1 MVMNLLRKV
10 HKHQGGIS
18 RISVAGITIA
28 ALAVAGLLAYSSL
41 SSDDSSVTVYGTDNS
56 NALELRGT
64 VFVKCNP
71 TNTNV
76 NEVMF
81 TVAIP
86 GDAVPLNF
94 TSPPNNVVEIS
105 YVDEDGE
112 ITNIPWKSKEYVY
125 GDGDDML
132 EIGETFHITALLGE
146 SLDSGPSAD
155 TTFTIKITTP
165 DGENVTIKRTTPE
178 VLAPVMN
185 LQ

>member
-1 MVMNLLRKV
+1 MVMNLLRKI

-41 SSDDSSVTVYGTDNS
+41 SSEDGSVTVYGTDNS

-64 VFVKCNP
+64 VFAKCNP

-76 NEVMF
+76 NEIMF

-86 GDAVPLNF
+86 EDGAPLNL

-105 YVDEDGE
+105 YVDEDE
-112 ITNIPWKSKEYVY
+112 QITNLPWKSKEYVY

-132 EIGETFHITALLGE
+132 EAGETFHITALLGE
-146 SLDSGPSAD
+146 SLDSGPASG
-155 TTFTIKITTP
+155 TTFSIEINTP
-165 DGENVTIKRTTPE
+165 DGEKMTIKRTTPE
-178 VLAPVMN
+178 ELAPVMN
-185 LQ
+185 LE

>member
-1 MVMNLLRKV
+1 MVMNLLRKI

-41 SSDDSSVTVYGTDNS
+41 SSDDSSVTVYNTNNS
-56 NALELRGT
+56 NALELRGS
-64 VFVKCNP
+64 VFAKCNP

-86 GDAVPLNF
+86 EDAAPLNL

-105 YVDEDGE
+105 YIDDNEQIVVL
-112 ITNIPWKSKEYVY
+112 PWKSKEYVY
-125 GDGDDML
+125 GDGDNML
-132 EIGETFHITALLGE
+132 EAGETFHITTLLGE
-146 SLDSGPSAD
+146 SLDSGPGAD
-155 TTFTIKITTP
+155 TTFSIEITTP
-165 DGENVTIKRTTPE
+165 DGEEMMIKRTTPE
-178 VLAPVMN
+178 ELSPVMN